1 MPNKKPSAV
10 PNRVP
15 AGDARTRRTHRALSE
30 ALVALMVARDFDDI
44 TVQDVLDRAGIGRTT
59 FYAHFRNKEDLL
71 LSDAERFIRLL
82 DAHFAAAAGAT
93 QRVAPLGELA
103 AHVGAYAQFAAA
115 LKRSGQNQDVWE
127 IIIGELSRIIERRL
141 TALGVRAG
149 SGELPLE
156 VSSRLYAA
164 SAITLLE
171 WWLDRDCPISAQ
183 ELDAK
188 FHTMV
193 WRGVTGGR
201 DARGGRMQ
209 APHNTGP

>member
-15 AGDARTRRTHRALSE
+15 AGDARTRRTHRALGE
-30 ALVALMVARDFDDI
+30 ALVALMVARDFEEI

-71 LSDAERFIRLL
+71 LSDTERFIRLL
-82 DAHFAAAAGAT
+82 DTHFSSTIGASK
-93 QRVAPLGELA
+93 RVAPLGELA
-103 AHVGAYAQFAAA
+103 AHVGAYAKFAAA
-115 LKRSGQNQDVWE
+115 LKRSGQNQEVLE
-127 IIIGELSRIIERRL
+127 IIIGAFAGIVERRL
-141 TALGVRAG
+141 TALGVQPG
-149 SGELPLE
+149 PGELPLN

-164 SAITLLE
+164 SAITLME

-193 WRGVTGGR
+193 WRGVGGGR
-201 DARGGRMQ
+201 DARSDRMQ
-209 APHNTGP
+209 TPFGSGA